1 VSAHVQRAD
10 PADGAALPG
19 DAVRLTKQLV
29 RSAAG
34 SIDELLEA
42 EVASWALA
50 WCSPDATEARR
61 AFLEKR
67 NPRFNLDV
75 ATER

>member
-1 VSAHVQRAD
+1 MQRAD

-29 RSAAG
+29 RSTAG

>member
-1 VSAHVQRAD
+1 VQRAD
-10 PADGAALPG
+10 PADGALPA

-29 RSAAG
+29 RSPAS
-34 SIDELLEA
+34 SIYELPEA

-50 WCSPDATEARR
+50 WCSPDATEARQ
-61 AFLEKR
+61 ALLEKR

-75 ATER
+75 AMER